1 MGKVVELV
9 PFTEAYNNGMREVI
23 EMLTSFKEQLFN
35 EAIGLLMSGR
45 WRKWSDEQP
54 LGTIFNFRE
63 KEMLEAG
70 DKTVNELLK
79 LKEKVEELLGKM
91 GRSDL
96 EEKD

>member
-9 PFTEAYNNGMREVI
+9 PFTEEYNNSMRSAI
-23 EMLTSFKEQLFN
+23 EMLTGFKEQLFN
-35 EAIGLLMSGR
+35 EAIGLLMTGR

-54 LGTIFNFRE
+54 VGTLFNFRE

-70 DKTVNELLK
+70 DKTVNELLE
-79 LKEKVEELLGKM
+79 LKEKVEELLGKI
-91 GRSDL
+91 GKSDL